1 MRYIQISLIIL
12 FFLFPVNSY
21 SQILSNEVAEEFIQS
36 LIEESDE
43 VQSFV
48 LQEELQ
54 LSKRLNI
61 SYEGVEY
68 KFLISYGIDTH
79 IKNKIIEDKVNY
91 EIKIIELEEDFSRLE
106 FIVPSLNFK
115 KDFYFK
121 GEHFISPI
129 YYYTQDWKQIE
140 SEHFIF
146 VISDS
151 SLFTSYCVD
160 NLEKFFEQT
169 ADKLELNDEQI
180 ENVHSQK
187 IYYFLCKDENEINKL
202 SGYRAR
208 GLNILA
214 YDYVVTT
221 FNNHYHELMHLL
233 INYKLQKL
241 PLYTHPFFQEGF
253 AVAFGGRGGK
263 EPGVIL
269 DLGLFLQQS
278 KMLNYSS
285 LLSKN
290 DFYKEDVTL
299 SYPLS
304 GLYNLFLI
312 NELGVQDYL
321 QLYLKYSGSSDEVG
335 QMVIPQNDLPSMNKW
350 ESFLNDYSKNRMV
363 EIEHEA
369 SGFNLIHED
378 SSVRVSEN
386 STHYFFQMKNS
397 YLIPDG
403 NNFEEFQSKKF
414 NEVFKDRKYSGEKY
428 LIIVNANEVVIY
440 NLYTSNL
447 IANFVSSFSVP
458 MKTVPEKDGY
468 FEFYV
473 LKSLF
478 DEPLS
483 EVLIKN

>member
-1 MRYIQISLIIL
+1 MRLIYIPLILIL
-12 FFLFPVNSY
+12 FLLPAISY
-21 SQILSNEVAEEFIQS
+21 SQVLSNGVAEEFIQS
-36 LIEESDE
+36 LIEESE
-43 VQSFV
+43 ELRNYV
-48 LQEELQ
+48 LPDELQ
-54 LSKRLNI
+54 LSEQLNI
-61 SYEGVEY
+61 TYDNVKH
-68 KFLISYGIDTH
+68 KFLISYDIDPLV
-79 IKNKIIEDKVNY
+79 KSKIINEQLNY
-91 EIKIIELEEDFSRLE
+91 EYKIVELLDDHSRLE
-106 FIVPSLNFK
+106 FIVPSLNYK

-121 GEHFISPI
+121 GEHLISPI
-129 YYYTQDWKQIE
+129 HYHTQGWKQIE

-146 VISDS
+146 VISDP
-151 SLFTSYCVD
+151 SLFNSYCVD
-160 NLEKFFEQT
+160 NLEKFYEQ
-169 ADKLELNDEQI
+169 AAYKLELNDEQF
-180 ENVHSQK
+180 ENIRSNK
-187 IYYFLCKDENEINKL
+187 IYYFLCKDEDEIKKL
-202 SGYRAR
+202 TGYRAR

-263 EPGVIL
+263 EPKVIL
-269 DLGLFLQQS
+269 DLGLFLQKS
-278 KMLNYSS
+278 NMLNYTS

-312 NELGVQDYL
+312 NELGVENYL
-321 QLYLKYSGSSDEVG
+321 KLYLKYSGSADEVG
-335 QMVIPQNDLPSMNKW
+335 QMVIPQNDLPSTDKW
-350 ESFLNDYSKNRMV
+350 ESFLDDYSKNRMV
-363 EIEHEA
+363 ELENE
-369 SGFNLIHED
+369 GNDLNLIYED
-378 SSVRVSEN
+378 STIRVLEN
-386 STHYFFQMKNS
+386 STHYFFQMKDVF
-397 YLIPDG
+397 LIPDG

-414 NEVFKDRKYSGEKY
+414 NEVFKDRKYSGDKY
-428 LIIVNANEVVIY
+428 LITANANEVAIY
-440 NLYTSNL
+440 NLYTNNL

-458 MKTVPEKDGY
+458 MKTVPEKNGY

-483 EVLIKN
+483 EVLN